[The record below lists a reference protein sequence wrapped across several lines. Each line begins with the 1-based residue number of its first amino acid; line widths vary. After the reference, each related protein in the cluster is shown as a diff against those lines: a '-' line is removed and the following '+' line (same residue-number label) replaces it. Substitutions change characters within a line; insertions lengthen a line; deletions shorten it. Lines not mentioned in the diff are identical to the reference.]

1 MRTHLPALSA
11 AASAGIPML
20 LVACLWRNR
29 PGVFARRVGPITPSR
44 RASLVGAVLDLPEVQ
59 INARLDVD
67 ALLG

>member
-1 MRTHLPALSA
+1 
-11 AASAGIPML
+11 ML

-29 PGVFARRVGPITPSR
+29 PGVFARRVGPITPSG

>member
-1 MRTHLPALSA
+1 
-11 AASAGIPML
+11 ML